1 MGFRSLEDIR
11 GFAEACVAQDDWSTQ
26 LKKIE
31 REFDGLPPEPSL
43 AYKKLQSEEER
54 RAKERTAQRAAL
66 IGVTARLILVAAVGV
81 ALLFWPYNNTCG
93 AGLFGFTTN
102 STDYPAAIQT
112 PLPGGIATYYMRA
125 HFQWT
130 NDPAGVI
137 LVGIGITSWRARLP
151 RMHLVSLVIALAGMI
166 LIAADV
172 LPRIGYAAVDAKNPP
187 SFACSDAPAATTPA
201 TPATPAKSTQNAL
214 PGPTAAEQRVQSAA
228 IELQSRW
235 QSRVSE
241 LSKQFQP
248 QKAALARLERPELL
262 SRQTP

>member
-1 MGFRSLEDIR
+1 MGSRSLEDIR

-54 RAKERTAQRAAL
+54 RAKERAAQRAAL

-81 ALLFWPYNNTCG
+81 ALLFWPYARDCG
-93 AGLFGFTTN
+93 LGLFGFLG
-102 STDYPAAIQT
+102 AEAVIVI
-112 PLPGGIATYYMRA
+112 GGV
-125 HFQWT
+125 W
-130 NDPAGVI
+130 
-137 LVGIGITSWRARLP
+137 IGITSWRARLP
-151 RMHLVSLVIALAGMI
+151 RMHVLSIAIAIAGMI

-172 LPRIGYAAVDAKNPP
+172 LPRVGYAAVDPRNPP
-187 SFACSDAPAATTPA
+187 SFACPDTPPTTIPAA
-201 TPATPAKSTQNAL
+201 PAKSTQNAL
-214 PGPTAAEQRVQSAA
+214 PDPSVTEQRVQTAA
-228 IELQSRW
+228 TELESRW